1 MQIMA
6 IKRWNPAR
14 WLALAALGLLLASCG
29 NSAALPT
36 PQPSPEAGAVSN
48 GGPAL
53 DQEGLLSA
61 LRGSGGEV
69 ALKGPVQQPFLSV
82 EGAVITLNGAEV
94 QVFEYP
100 DTELAREEARRL
112 AEAATG
118 SGGAQPNWNGTPHV
132 FAAGRV
138 LVLYV
143 GSDRDIF
150 TRLQRVLGP
159 SIA

>member
-1 MQIMA
+1 MA

-14 WLALAALGLLLASCG
+14 WLALVALGLLRASCG

-36 PQPSPEAGAVSN
+36 PPPSPEASAVSDR
-48 GGPAL
+48 GPAL

-61 LRGSGGEV
+61 LRGAGGEV

-100 DTELAREEARRL
+100 DTELAREEAKRL
-112 AEAATG
+112 AAAATG
-118 SGGAQPNWNGTPHV
+118 GGSQPNWNGTPHV
-132 FAAGRV
+132 FAGGRM

-143 GSDRDIF
+143 GDDRDIF